1 MPLPT
6 QRPSARHHATRRL
19 AAAAAALCAL
29 LVVGACNDN
38 DPFAQTAALGVA
50 SDTLIVTALTGT
62 SPNAFSAVLLRATP
76 TAASPER
83 TADGDYHVVLD
94 INAQGQPVVHP
105 AQLVSSV
112 TARRISIRRIDGIY
126 DSLGTAPT
134 EGYSADSSLV
144 VAAGAIVGVRVPGGG
159 GECQFTGRPYF
170 YSKLVVDSV
179 RLSERLLFVRATTNP
194 NCGFRSFAP
203 GIPRE

>member
-6 QRPSARHHATRRL
+6 QRLPARHHATRRL

-29 LVVGACNDN
+29 LVVGACDD
-38 DPFAQTAALGVA
+38 DPFAQTAARGVA
-50 SDTLIVTALTGT
+50 SDTLIITALTGT

-112 TARRISIRRIDGIY
+112 AARRISIRRIDGIY

-134 EGYSADSSLV
+134 ESYSADSSLV
-144 VAAGAIVGVRVPGGG
+144 VAPGAIVGVRVPGGG

-179 RLSERLLFVRATTNP
+179 RLAERLLFVRATTNP